1 MRAVVHDRYGPPEV
15 LSIREVEDPLPQPH
29 EVLVRVHASTVTRT
43 DCGFRAADPFFSRV
57 FTGLRRPKRKIVGL
71 ELAGVV
77 EAVGDEVTEF
87 AVGDRVFGLRG
98 GANAEL
104 VCVREHGALAHPQ
117 GTSFE
122 EAAPLSDG
130 PSIAQACLRKAR
142 SATGGRF

>member
-1 MRAVVHDRYGPPEV
+1 M
-15 LSIREVEDPLPQPH
+15 
-29 EVLVRVHASTVTRT
+29 TRT

-87 AVGDRVFGLRG
+87 AVGDGCSG
-98 GANAEL
+98 SAAERTPSS
-104 VCVREHGALAHPQ
+104 CASASMAPSHIPQ